1 MSDKEFMDRLNQLFQ
16 NVARDLE
23 LGYSQPACRYYS
35 NKDVPRLRFC
45 WNTEPLTPTL
55 DTKNRKWATWVERV
69 YKHKAKRYKFRY
81 CATRTTAK
89 RIADCRLQSAKSR
102 ATRAEYV

>member
-16 NVARDLE
+16 NVAFDLGV
-23 LGYSQPACRYYS
+23 GYSQPAYRYYS
-35 NKDVPRLRFC
+35 SPKLPGLRFC

-55 DTKNRKWATWVERV
+55 DTKNRKRATWVERV
-69 YKHKAKRYKFRY
+69 YQHKAKRYRFRY
-81 CATRTTAK
+81 CATRTTGK
-89 RIADCRLQSAKSR
+89 RIADKRLQSAKGK